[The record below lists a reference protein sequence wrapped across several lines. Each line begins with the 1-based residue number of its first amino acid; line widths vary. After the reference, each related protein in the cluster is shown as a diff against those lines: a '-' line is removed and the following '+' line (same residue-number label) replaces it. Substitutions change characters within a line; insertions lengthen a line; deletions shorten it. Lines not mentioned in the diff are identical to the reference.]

1 MNKSQFVADLKKI
14 ILLFDS
20 KDRLKLFFTT
30 AIQIFIS
37 IFDLVGL
44 VLIGL
49 LGTVVISGFQ
59 SSSIGNREA
68 YILGLFNLETMSI
81 QSRVAALG
89 LLIAVIFSTKTI
101 CSIYLTK
108 KSLYFVSRRGAY
120 LSSKLVTLI
129 FSNSITKHNKFS
141 HQEIIY
147 CISTGISNLT
157 TGVLA
162 NLVIVISDFALLI
175 VLFLGLLLIN
185 PIVSI
190 SALFMFSIAAF
201 AISRIMKLHFFALGV
216 EESDLA
222 IDSNEKTF
230 ELLCT
235 YREATVRNT
244 RLNYI
249 SKIQDQRFKLAEIQ
263 ALRNYIP
270 RLNKYLIEITMIS
283 GILLVAGLQFV
294 INDAVEAISNLAI
307 FLAAATRVA
316 PAVLRIQQ
324 GILSIQSGLGNSKKT
339 IEIIEDLSK
348 STGEVVNGN
357 LPDFVYK
364 DFKPTILIKN
374 LEFSYSLM
382 GASVLEGINLEIL
395 PGEQIAVVGSSGAGK
410 TTLVDL
416 ILGIHSP
423 TKGTVTVSG
432 MYPLASISA
441 WPGAIAYVPQ
451 DIFMVNGSVWEN
463 VTLGFNIDV
472 SQEKLVWDA
481 LILAR
486 ADKLVRNLPSG
497 LSSKIGE
504 SGYKLSGGEKQRIG
518 IARALFT
525 KPKLLI
531 LDEATSA
538 LDAETEI
545 VVTDAIKSLKGNTT
559 TIMIAHRLS
568 SVRNA
573 DKVVFMS
580 GGKIKSIGTFKEVR
594 DQVPDF
600 DKQANLM
607 GL

>member
-1 MNKSQFVADLKKI
+1 MKKSQFIVDLKKI
-14 ILLFDS
+14 ISLFDS
-20 KDRLKLFFTT
+20 KDRIKLFVTT
-30 AIQIFIS
+30 AIQIFLS

-49 LGTVVISGFQ
+49 LGTVIISGFQ

-68 YILGLFNLETMSI
+68 YILGLFNLGAMNI
-81 QSRVAALG
+81 QSRVAVLG

-101 CSIYLTK
+101 CSIYLIK

-129 FSNSITKHNKFS
+129 FSNSITKYNKFS

-162 NLVIVISDFALLI
+162 NLVIVISDVALLI

-190 SALFMFSIAAF
+190 SSLFMFLIAAY
-201 AISRIMKLHFFALGV
+201 AINRIMKLHFLALGV
-216 EESDLA
+216 EESALA
-222 IDSNEKTF
+222 VDSNEKIV
-230 ELLCT
+230 EILST

-283 GILLVAGLQFV
+283 GILLVAGLQFM
-294 INDAVEAISNLAI
+294 INNAAEAISNLAI

-316 PAVLRIQQ
+316 PAVLRIQH
-324 GILSIQSGLGNSKKT
+324 GINSIQIGLGNSKKT
-339 IEIIEDLSK
+339 LEIIEHLSK
-348 STGEVVNGN
+348 SRSEVVNGN
-357 LPDFVYK
+357 LPDFVYN
-364 DFKPTILIKN
+364 DFKPAVLIKN
-374 LEFSYSLM
+374 LEFTYSLT
-382 GASVLEGINLEIL
+382 GAPVLEGVNLEIR

-423 TKGTVTVSG
+423 TKGIITVSG
-432 MYPLASISA
+432 RDPLASISA

-451 DIFMVNGSVWEN
+451 DIFVVNGSVWEN
-463 VTLGFNIDV
+463 VTLGFNIDI
-472 SQEKLVWDA
+472 SREKLVWDA
-481 LILAR
+481 LILAK
-486 ADKLVRNLPSG
+486 ADKFVRDLPDG
-497 LSSKIGE
+497 LLSKIGE

-538 LDAETEI
+538 LDADTEMD
-545 VVTDAIKSLKGNTT
+545 VTDAIKSLKGNTT

-573 DKVVFMS
+573 DKVIFMS
-580 GGKIKSIGTFKEVR
+580 GGKIKSIGTFNEVR
-594 DQVPDF
+594 YQVPDF

>member
-1 MNKSQFVADLKKI
+1 MKKSQFIADLKKI
-14 ILLFDS
+14 VSLFDS
-20 KDRLKLFFTT
+20 KDRLKLFFST

-59 SSSIGNREA
+59 SNSIGNREA

-81 QSRVAALG
+81 QLRVAVLG
-89 LLIAVIFSTKTI
+89 LLIAVVFSTKTI

-129 FSNSITKHNKFS
+129 FSNSITKYNKFS

-147 CISTGISNLT
+147 SISTGISSIT
-157 TGVLA
+157 TRVLA
-162 NLVIVISDFALLI
+162 NLVIVISDISLLI
-175 VLFLGLLLIN
+175 VLFLGLLLLN

-190 SALFMFSIAAF
+190 SALLMFSIAAYV
-201 AISRIMKLHFFALGV
+201 IQKIMKIKSYVLGIEEANLGV
-216 EESDLA
+216 EL
-222 IDSNEKTF
+222 NEKIS
-230 ELLCT
+230 EILNT

-244 RLNYI
+244 RLTYI
-249 SKIQDQRFKLAEIQ
+249 NEITKQRFKLAEIL
-263 ALRNYIP
+263 ALANFIP

-283 GILLVAGLQFV
+283 GILIVAGLQFM
-294 INDAVEAISNLAI
+294 INNAAEAISNLAI
-307 FLAAATRVA
+307 FLAAATRIA

-324 GILSIQSGLGNSKKT
+324 GVIAIQGGLGNSRKT
-339 IEIIEDLSK
+339 IEIIECVSK
-348 STGEVVNGN
+348 STSEVINSN
-357 LPDFVYK
+357 SPDFLY
-364 DFKPTILIKN
+364 DGFKAEISIRD
-374 LEFSYSLM
+374 LEFCYDLT
-382 GASVLEGINLEIL
+382 GAPVLEGVNLEIL

-416 ILGIHSP
+416 MLGIHSP
-423 TKGTVTVSG
+423 TKGIVTISG
-432 MYPLASISA
+432 SNPLVSIST

-451 DIFMVNGSVWEN
+451 DIFVVNGSVWEN
-463 VTLGFNIDV
+463 VTLGFKIDT

-481 LILAR
+481 LKLAR
-486 ADKLVRNLPSG
+486 ADKLVRDLPDG
-497 LSSKIGE
+497 LLSKIGE

-538 LDAETEI
+538 LDADTEMD
-545 VVTDAIKSLKGNTT
+545 VTDAVKSLKGNTT

>member
-14 ILLFDS
+14 ISLFDS
-20 KDRLKLFFTT
+20 KDRLKLFLTT
-30 AIQIFIS
+30 IIQIFLS

-49 LGTVVISGFQ
+49 LGTVIISGFQ

-68 YILGLFNLETMSI
+68 YILGLFSLETMNI
-81 QSRVAALG
+81 QSRVAVLG
-89 LLIAVIFSTKTI
+89 LIIAVIFSTKTI

-129 FSNSITKHNKFS
+129 FSNSITKYSKFS

-147 CISTGISNLT
+147 CISTGIANLT

-162 NLVIVISDFALLI
+162 NLVIVISDIALLI

-190 SALFMFSIAAF
+190 SSLFMFSIAAY
-201 AISRIMKLHFFALGV
+201 AINRIMKLHFFALGV

-222 IDSNEKTF
+222 IESNEKTF
-230 ELLCT
+230 EILNT

-283 GILLVAGLQFV
+283 GILLVAGLQFM
-294 INDAVEAISNLAI
+294 INDAAEAISNLAI

-324 GILSIQSGLGNSKKT
+324 GIISIQSGLGNSKKT
-339 IEIIEDLSK
+339 IEIIEHLSK
-348 STGEVVNGN
+348 STSEVVNGN
-357 LPDFVYK
+357 SPDFVYN
-364 DFKPTILIKN
+364 DFKPTISIKN

-382 GASVLEGINLEIL
+382 GAPVLEGLNLEIL

-423 TKGTVTVSG
+423 TKGIVTVSG
-432 MYPLASISA
+432 RDPLASISA

-451 DIFMVNGSVWEN
+451 DIFVVNGSVWEN

-472 SQEKLVWDA
+472 SREKLVWDA

-486 ADKLVRNLPSG
+486 ADKLVRDLPDG
-497 LSSKIGE
+497 LLSKIGE

-538 LDAETEI
+538 LDADTEMD
-545 VVTDAIKSLKGNTT
+545 VTDAIKSLKGNTT
-559 TIMIAHRLS
+559 TVMIAHRLS

-580 GGKIKSIGTFKEVR
+580 GGKIKSIGTFNEVR

>member
-1 MNKSQFVADLKKI
+1 MKKSQFVADLKKI
-14 ILLFDS
+14 ISLFDS
-20 KDRLKLFFTT
+20 KDRLKLFLTT
-30 AIQIFIS
+30 IIQIFLS

-49 LGTVVISGFQ
+49 LGTVIISGFQ

-68 YILGLFNLETMSI
+68 YILGLFSLETMNI
-81 QSRVAALG
+81 QSRVAVLG

-129 FSNSITKHNKFS
+129 FSNSITKYSKFS

-147 CISTGISNLT
+147 CISTGIANLT

-162 NLVIVISDFALLI
+162 NLVIVISDIALLI

-190 SALFMFSIAAF
+190 SSLFMFSIAAY
-201 AISRIMKLHFFALGV
+201 AINRIMKLHFFALGV

-222 IDSNEKTF
+222 IESNDKTF
-230 ELLCT
+230 EILNT

-283 GILLVAGLQFV
+283 GILLVAGLQFI
-294 INDAVEAISNLAI
+294 INDAAEAISNLAI

-324 GILSIQSGLGNSKKT
+324 GIISIQSGLGNSKKT
-339 IEIIEDLSK
+339 IEIIEHLSK
-348 STGEVVNGN
+348 STSEVVNGN
-357 LPDFVYK
+357 SPDFVYN
-364 DFKPTILIKN
+364 DFKPTISIKN

-382 GASVLEGINLEIL
+382 GAPVLEGLNLEIL

-423 TKGTVTVSG
+423 TKGKVTVSG
-432 MYPLASISA
+432 RDPLASISA

-451 DIFMVNGSVWEN
+451 DIFVVNGSVWEN

-472 SQEKLVWDA
+472 SREKLVWDA

-486 ADKLVRNLPSG
+486 ADKLVRDLPDG
-497 LSSKIGE
+497 LLSKIGE

-538 LDAETEI
+538 LDADTEMD
-545 VVTDAIKSLKGNTT
+545 VTDAIKSLKGNTT
-559 TIMIAHRLS
+559 TVMIAHRLS

-580 GGKIKSIGTFKEVR
+580 GGKIKSIGTFNEVR

>member
-1 MNKSQFVADLKKI
+1 MKKNQFILDLKKI
-14 ILLFDS
+14 ILLFGP

-30 AIQIFIS
+30 AIQICLS

-44 VLIGL
+44 LLIGL
-49 LGTVVISGFQ
+49 LGAVIISGFQ

-68 YILGLFNLETMSI
+68 FILGLFNLETVNI
-81 QSRVAALG
+81 QTRVTVLG
-89 LLIAVIFSTKTI
+89 LLIAVIFSTKTV

-120 LSSKLVTLI
+120 LSTKLVTLI
-129 FSNSITKHNKFS
+129 FSNAITKYNNFS

-147 CISTGISNLT
+147 NISTGISNLT
-157 TGVLA
+157 TRVLV
-162 NLVIVISDFALLI
+162 NLIIIISDI
-175 VLFLGLLLIN
+175 VLLLVLFFGLLVIN

-190 SALFMFSIAAF
+190 SSLLIFLIVAYVINK
-201 AISRIMKLHFFALGV
+201 IMKIQAFALGA
-216 EESDLA
+216 EEAALGLE
-222 IDSNEKTF
+222 SNEKIS
-230 ELLCT
+230 EILNT

-249 SKIQDQRFKLAEIQ
+249 NEIQDRRLKIAEID
-263 ALRNYIP
+263 AHRNYIP

-283 GILLVAGLQFV
+283 GILFVAGLQFM
-294 INDAVEAISNLAI
+294 INNAADAISNLAI
-307 FLAAATRVA
+307 FLAAVTRIA

-324 GILSIQSGLGNSKKT
+324 GFISIQSGLGSSRKT
-339 IEIIEDLSK
+339 IEFIQDVSRDAVEL
-348 STGEVVNGN
+348 VNGN
-357 LPDFVYK
+357 SPDFVYSGFMADISIK
-364 DFKPTILIKN
+364 D
-374 LEFSYSLM
+374 LEFSYNST
-382 GASVLEGINLEIL
+382 GAPVLDGVNLDVDA
-395 PGEQIAVVGSSGAGK
+395 GEHIAIVGSSGAGK

-423 TKGTVTVSG
+423 TKGSITISG
-432 MYPLASISA
+432 RDPLAAISL
-441 WPGAIAYVPQ
+441 WPGALAYVPQ
-451 DIFMVNGSVWEN
+451 DIFMVNGSVWQN
-463 VTLGFNIDV
+463 ITLGLKIDTNY
-472 SQEKLVWDA
+472 EKQVWDA

-486 ADKLVRNLPSG
+486 IDKLVKGLPDG
-497 LSSKIGE
+497 FLSKIGE

-545 VVTDAIKSLKGNTT
+545 AVTDAIKSLKGNTT
-559 TIMIAHRLS
+559 IIMIAHRLS

-573 DKVVFMS
+573 DRVVFMS
-580 GGKIKSIGTFKEVR
+580 GGKIKSIGTFNEVR
-594 DQVPDF
+594 NQVPDF

>member
-1 MNKSQFVADLKKI
+1 MKKSQFIADLKKI
-14 ILLFDS
+14 ISLFDS

-30 AIQIFIS
+30 AIQIFLS

-81 QSRVAALG
+81 QSRVTVLG

-129 FSNSITKHNKFS
+129 FSNSITKYNKFS

-147 CISTGISNLT
+147 SISTGISNLT
-157 TGVLA
+157 TRVLA
-162 NLVIVISDFALLI
+162 NLVIVISDIALLI

-190 SALFMFSIAAF
+190 SSLLMFSIAAYL
-201 AISRIMKLHFFALGV
+201 INRIMKIQSFALGV
-216 EESDLA
+216 EEAGLGVE
-222 IDSNEKTF
+222 SNEKIS
-230 ELLCT
+230 EILNT
-235 YREATVRNT
+235 YREAIVRNT

-249 SKIQDQRFKLAEIQ
+249 NEITDQRFKLAEIE
-263 ALRNYIP
+263 ALRNFIP

-283 GILLVAGLQFV
+283 GILFVAGLQFT
-294 INDAVEAISNLAI
+294 INNAAQAISNLAI
-307 FLAAATRVA
+307 FLAAVTRIA
-316 PAVLRIQQ
+316 PAVLRIQL
-324 GILSIQSGLGNSKKT
+324 GIISIQSGLGNSKKT
-339 IEIIEDLSK
+339 IEIIDYVSK
-348 STGEVVNGN
+348 STSEIINSN
-357 LPDFVYK
+357 SPDFLYNG
-364 DFKPTILIKN
+364 FKGDISIRD
-374 LEFSYSLM
+374 LEFSYDLM
-382 GASVLEGINLEIL
+382 GAPVLECVNLEVFS
-395 PGEQIAVVGSSGAGK
+395 GEQIAVVGSSGAGK

-416 ILGIHSP
+416 ILGIHAP
-423 TKGTVTVSG
+423 TKGSVTISG
-432 MYPLASISA
+432 MDPLTSISR

-451 DIFMVNGSVWEN
+451 DIFMVNGSVWDN
-463 VTLGFNIDV
+463 VTLGLNID
-472 SQEKLVWDA
+472 SSHEKQVWDS
-481 LILAR
+481 LTLAK
-486 ADKLVRNLPSG
+486 ADKLVRDLPDGIFSE
-497 LSSKIGE
+497 IGE

-538 LDAETEI
+538 LDADTEMVI
-545 VVTDAIKSLKGNTT
+545 TDAIKSLKGSTT
-559 TIMIAHRLS
+559 IIMIAHRLS

-580 GGKIKSIGTFKEVR
+580 DGKIKSIGTFKEVR

>member
-1 MNKSQFVADLKKI
+1 MKKSQFVADLKKI
-14 ILLFDS
+14 ISLFDS
-20 KDRLKLFFTT
+20 KDRLKLFLTT
-30 AIQIFIS
+30 IIQIFLS

-49 LGTVVISGFQ
+49 LGTVIISGFQ

-68 YILGLFNLETMSI
+68 YILGLFSLETMNI
-81 QSRVAALG
+81 QSRVAVLG

-129 FSNSITKHNKFS
+129 FSNSITKYSKFS

-147 CISTGISNLT
+147 CISTGIANLT

-162 NLVIVISDFALLI
+162 NLVIVISDIALLI

-190 SALFMFSIAAF
+190 SSLFMFSIAAY
-201 AISRIMKLHFFALGV
+201 AINRIMKLHFFALGV

-222 IDSNEKTF
+222 IESKDKTF
-230 ELLCT
+230 EILNT

-283 GILLVAGLQFV
+283 GILLVAGLQFI
-294 INDAVEAISNLAI
+294 INDAAEAISNLAI

-324 GILSIQSGLGNSKKT
+324 GIISIQSGLGNSKKT
-339 IEIIEDLSK
+339 IEIIEHLSK
-348 STGEVVNGN
+348 STSEVVNGN
-357 LPDFVYK
+357 SPDFVYN
-364 DFKPTILIKN
+364 DFKPTISIKN

-382 GASVLEGINLEIL
+382 GAPVLEGLNLEIL

-423 TKGTVTVSG
+423 TKGKVTVSG
-432 MYPLASISA
+432 RDPLASISA

-451 DIFMVNGSVWEN
+451 DIFVVNGSVWEN

-472 SQEKLVWDA
+472 SREKLVWDA

-486 ADKLVRNLPSG
+486 ADKLVRDLPDG
-497 LSSKIGE
+497 LLSKIGE

-538 LDAETEI
+538 LDADTEMD
-545 VVTDAIKSLKGNTT
+545 VTDAIKSLKGNTT
-559 TIMIAHRLS
+559 TVMIAHRLS

-580 GGKIKSIGTFKEVR
+580 GGKIKSIGTFNEVR